1 VGGFAAQRLA
11 ARAPERVERL
21 VLLSTD
27 AGGPRA
33 QRAEPAVWARLI
45 DHEACG
51 ERDAVIPPANAALLA
66 DRWPEA
72 RVERFADGGHAFMAQ
87 HPARTANVI
96 ESFLHR

>member
-1 VGGFAAQRLA
+1 MDEWY
-11 ARAPERVERL
+11 ARDLPLPARRPIRVL
-21 VLLSTD
+21 V
-27 AGGPRA
+27 
-33 QRAEPAVWARLI
+33 
-45 DHEACG
+45 ACG
-51 ERDAVIPPANAALLA
+51 EHDVVIPPANAALLA